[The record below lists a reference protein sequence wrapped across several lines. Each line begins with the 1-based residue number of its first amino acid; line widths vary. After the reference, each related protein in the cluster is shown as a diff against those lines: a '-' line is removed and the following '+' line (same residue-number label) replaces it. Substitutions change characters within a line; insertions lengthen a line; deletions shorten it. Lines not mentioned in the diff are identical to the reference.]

1 MLARQGASLFLRGT
15 RAEKARLCVAVV
27 NTPNTDPVPLG
38 VVREMLQQVGAVLST
53 LSTPWEYSEYP
64 WEYS

>member
-1 MLARQGASLFLRGT
+1 MLPRQGASLFLRGT

-38 VVREMLQQVGAVLST
+38 VVREMLQQVGAAV
-53 LSTPWEYSEYP
+53 STPSTRCE
-64 WEYS
+64 

>member
-1 MLARQGASLFLRGT
+1 MLPQGASLFLRGT

-38 VVREMLQQVGAVLST
+38 VVREMLQQVGAVV
-53 LSTPWEYSEYP
+53 STPSTP
-64 WEYS
+64 